1 MGLQGGPGSSRSSQ
15 NPGKRS
21 ELIATCAF
29 REPAQSRSRLL
40 GRTQKKEKGMRTLP
54 AAATQSY
61 PLDPRPRLH
70 SQKHTYTIGILMRAL
85 RWSSEAESKAPIKS
99 APNRCQLFLGSA
111 LLRLSA
117 CRRSMLCKLREM
129 NHATEKSITEIR
141 IVVRASSK
149 TKSIRQKPKGV
160 QHSLLPLK
168 RASSTARS
176 GRERRVSAIRKT
188 SQGGL
193 QSLRTCR
200 ISICPRGS
208 VGANKDRLPT
218 LLKNL

>member
-1 MGLQGGPGSSRSSQ
+1 
-15 NPGKRS
+15 
-21 ELIATCAF
+21 
-29 REPAQSRSRLL
+29 
-40 GRTQKKEKGMRTLP
+40 
-54 AAATQSY
+54 
-61 PLDPRPRLH
+61 
-70 SQKHTYTIGILMRAL
+70 MRAL
-85 RWSSEAESKAPIKS
+85 RWSSEAESKAPMKS
-99 APNRCQLFLGSA
+99 AQNRCQDFLGSA

-149 TKSIRQKPKGV
+149 TKSIRQNPKGV
-160 QHSLLPLK
+160 RHSLLPLK

-193 QSLRTCR
+193 QSLRTCL

-218 LLKNL
+218 LLKKLIGFARLVVFQTQKETVSGALGGVLGLILERGANNGGSLYEFGYATLA